1 MKRTCLLLFAALCV
15 AAFVSAC
22 GSEGSDPAGTSASQ
36 GVVAPPDAIAGEAE
50 RVPVTFVGIDGIHA
64 ALASRRSAGRAVLL
78 NFWATWCAPCVEE
91 LPDLAAVS
99 RESIDRGPDVIGVS
113 LDAWVIGDDSEV
125 EARIRKALAQAGV
138 AYPILVYKGD
148 QDPLMEAFGLPGPI
162 PHSILYDAE
171 GKPILTWSEKVEID
185 ALRGAIAGMRR

>member
-1 MKRTCLLLFAALCV
+1 MPGL
-15 AAFVSAC
+15 C
-22 GSEGSDPAGTSASQ
+22 GSPGSFGFSSAN
-36 GVVAPPDAIAGEAE
+36 E
-50 RVPVTFVGIDGIHA
+50 
-64 ALASRRSAGRAVLL
+64 
-78 NFWATWCAPCVEE
+78 
-91 LPDLAAVS
+91 
-99 RESIDRGPDVIGVS
+99 DRPPDVIGVS
-113 LDAWVIGDDSEV
+113 LDAWIIGDDSEV

-185 ALRGAIAGMRR
+185 VLRGAIADMRR